1 MQKRVGIIIP
11 IYNVAKFLDECLQ
24 SAINQTYSNLV
35 ILCIDDGSTDE
46 SFEIAKSYFL
56 QDSRIVLIQ
65 KPNGGQSSARNV
77 GIDYCNNELQIGKY
91 RKDDGYY
98 ITQGIYTYRGCF
110 DLAQQE
116 HESVKLHKNQDI
128 IIYTHTTDFQP
139 CEYVYFLDSDD
150 LLALHCIESCMQIVE
165 REKDIDLVWHDF
177 YSIDENGKKIGE
189 NIQFR
194 DKHIISDSNYIF
206 VDYSTIFHLKLQ
218 TTNGF
223 AWGGLIS
230 LQVINSRRLRF
241 MDSVYAEDQ
250 AFAFMLFAI
259 VNRIVLMTQSL
270 YGYRHRI
277 GSTENF
283 NPQVHTYP
291 KFKSDIYQS
300 FKNKILA
307 KEYDISH
314 SWLIMANTLYD
325 FKDTLQ
331 NQEKQHLV
339 FAACLYCTPHRVKAL
354 YTIAIEK
361 KDPKAAIK
369 LFTRLYTILPKNHF
383 KIPTKIAYYMPS
395 AYRIFYIFKNILNT
409 LRKK

>member
-1 MQKRVGIIIP
+1 MTKVSVIVP
-11 IYNVAKFLDECLQ
+11 VYNVEGYLEKCLESLVRQSLKDIEIIVVNDGATDNSLKIAKKYEEK
-24 SAINQTYSNLV
+24 YSN
-35 ILCIDDGSTDE
+35 ILKVYS
-46 SFEIAKSYFL
+46 K
-56 QDSRIVLIQ
+56 R
-65 KPNGGQSSARNV
+65 NGGLSDARNF
-77 GIDYCNNELQIGKY
+77 GLIYATGE
-91 RKDDGYY
+91 Y
-98 ITQGIYTYRGCF
+98 I
-110 DLAQQE
+110 A
-116 HESVKLHKNQDI
+116 
-128 IIYTHTTDFQP
+128 
-139 CEYVYFLDSDD
+139 FLDSDD